1 MAGTPRTQKSPGGS
15 ATKAKMKTRS
25 SPRKPSKEA
34 TSKINE
40 DEINED
46 EINVSSTT
54 ATASSPPRKRRN
66 SESKYETPDDS
77 KIKKRS
83 VKSTTAKTKQSKVLL
98 DKTTKDNAAEVTTS
112 TGKKR
117 GRSKSPTASK
127 GKKDNANADTTMTSK
142 KTSSSHSNNI
152 KKSKAV
158 STTMDVKVHRLRHLE
173 YIPSHI
179 LAMTGSSSGGGYVA
193 IAREDGSYQLSIVSS
208 VQEDDSLMEDKKN
221 KSLCLNPHIYP
232 VTRVAG
238 SSLAVA
244 HSLCWVQPRSSSNDK
259 NEDVL
264 NLKKKPKNDLP
275 TCVAASPD
283 GTLWIVN
290 FQQSQLQSRFSSGG
304 GGIFDL
310 CTCHDLPLVATACE
324 DGSVRIWQI
333 RSNKILDTPIATLTT
348 AGSAVLSLAW
358 RLVKL
363 QNGLYE
369 TVLFA
374 GVADGTIR
382 KYKVNLSW
390 KGGKDDEDEL
400 VLLKHQSHSLR
411 MTLESKGRRQSTKV
425 WTMKALQDGTLITG
439 NSLGQVQFWNS
450 DNGTLIQSILQSD
463 LKADILQLAVNK
475 EETKVFCTG
484 VDSRVVCCE
493 RASYKKGGSSHMPS
507 SMDVSPWVLT
517 GAQRPHTHDIKAMV
531 LLTSDD
537 GRLETMITGGVDTK
551 LCSYVASDF
560 SKRRPQV
567 WYPWPSHSPISTAPS
582 QRIFSMQRQD
592 HVEIYRLEQEPLQN
606 GKSPNPYK
614 KMRKSASDL
623 VGSVQI
629 ESNTNLITSKLS
641 PNGKWLV
648 LCDASSTFIFK
659 LNLEAY
665 GKDDEFMFQPE
676 QMELPDAL
684 KQNAATAFH
693 FSGNV
698 LFLATASTNTLFAI
712 DLTTMEY
719 TNIAT
724 LPIGDGSLPIHSI
737 QTTEDFV
744 VTLSHA
750 RGSGVQIFRRDPSSP
765 LSFGSHWTIPSLQEA
780 RVAATCLIEGGQ
792 LAVATFAS
800 RLFIFDL
807 PAKRLS
813 KWSKQIG
820 YPIKSWPAELSARRD
835 FPVRLISNPSKPSQ
849 LILASFGAFCVI
861 NLSKALPEH
870 CQMVPES
877 HVRRRKNLMYRNGAG
892 HRANK
897 LQKLSKEDPNANN
910 CIVCLHYNSMLYMD
924 FLESCCARRGTTSMS
939 HYGSNEKKRKG
950 LESHNMKDH
959 IVYALKKKKKKNMW
973 LTIEP
978 CCSNYHLTRSITL
991 GL

>member
-1 MAGTPRTQKSPGGS
+1 
-15 ATKAKMKTRS
+15 
-25 SPRKPSKEA
+25 
-34 TSKINE
+34 
-40 DEINED
+40 
-46 EINVSSTT
+46 
-54 ATASSPPRKRRN
+54 
-66 SESKYETPDDS
+66 
-77 KIKKRS
+77 
-83 VKSTTAKTKQSKVLL
+83 
-98 DKTTKDNAAEVTTS
+98 
-112 TGKKR
+112 
-117 GRSKSPTASK
+117 
-127 GKKDNANADTTMTSK
+127 
-142 KTSSSHSNNI
+142 
-152 KKSKAV
+152 
-158 STTMDVKVHRLRHLE
+158 MDVKVHRLRHLE
-173 YIPSHI
+173 YIPSPI
-179 LAMTGSSSGGGYVA
+179 LAMTGSNSSGGYVA
-193 IAREDGSYQLSIVSS
+193 IAREDGSYQLSVVSS
-208 VQEDDSLMEDKKN
+208 VQQEQDTTPAAEDKK
-221 KSLCLNPHIYP
+221 KQPRYNPHIYP

-244 HSLCWVQPRSSSNDK
+244 HSLCWVQQPSGSSTTTSDK
-259 NEDVL
+259 T
-264 NLKKKPKNDLP
+264 KNDLLP

-290 FQQSQLQSRFSSGG
+290 FEQSQLQSRFSSGG

-310 CTCHDLPLVATACE
+310 ATCQDAADLPLVATACE
-324 DGSVRIWQI
+324 DGSVRIWQVA
-333 RSNKILDTPIATLTT
+333 SNKILDTPIATLMT
-348 AGSAVLSLAW
+348 AGSAILSLAW

-382 KYKVNLSW
+382 KYKVNLSYNNN
-390 KGGKDDEDEL
+390 KGDDDEL
-400 VLLKHQSHSLR
+400 VQLKHQSHSMR
-411 MTLESKGRRQSTKV
+411 MTMESKGRRQSTKV

-450 DNGTLIQSILQSD
+450 DNGTLIQSIFQSN

-493 RASYKKGGSSHMPS
+493 RASYKHKSGSHMPT
-507 SMDVSPWVLT
+507 SMDVSPWVLS

-567 WYPWPSHSPISTAPS
+567 WYPWPSNSPISTAPS

-592 HVEIYRLEQEPLQN
+592 HVEIYRLEQQQEEEPPN
-606 GKSPNPYK
+606 GKMSLNHHHQK

-648 LCDASSTFIFK
+648 LCDASSTFVFK
-659 LNLEAY
+659 LNLDDD
-665 GKDDEFMFQPE
+665 DDEMFQPE

-693 FSGNV
+693 FSGDV
-698 LFLATASTNTLFAI
+698 LFLATASTNSLYAI

-719 TNIAT
+719 KSIAT
-724 LPIGDGSLPIHSI
+724 LPTGGGSLPIHSI
-737 QTTEDFV
+737 QTTEDYV

-750 RGSGVQIFRRDPSSP
+750 RESGVQVFRRRDPASP
-765 LSFGSHWTIPSLQEA
+765 LSFESHWTLPSLEEA
-780 RVAATCLIEGGQ
+780 RIAATCLMEDGQ
-792 LAVATFAS
+792 LAVATFTS

-807 PAKRLS
+807 QARQLS
-813 KWSKQIG
+813 EWSKEIG
-820 YPIKSWPAELSARRD
+820 YPIQKWPAELSARRD
-835 FPVRLISNPSKPSQ
+835 FPVRLIANPSKPSQ
-849 LILASFGAFCVI
+849 LLLASFGAFCVI
-861 NLSKALPEH
+861 NLSKPLPEH

-877 HVRRRKNLMYRNGAG
+877 HVRRRKKLVYRNNAGAG

-897 LQKLSKEDPNANN
+897 MQKLSKEDPNANN

-924 FLESCCARRGTTSMS
+924 FLGPNEMMVVEQPWLQVVASFPEAVQRRV
-939 HYGSNEKKRKG
+939 YGV
-950 LESHNMKDH
+950 H
-959 IVYALKKKKKKNMW
+959 
-973 LTIEP
+973 
-978 CCSNYHLTRSITL
+978 
-991 GL
+991 